1 MLFKAILEL
10 LCVSPGSL
18 PAVLPV
24 REGLSPRVSGWVTS
38 PHKLDPLQL
47 HPGLIRGSV
56 KAPMLHHLRKG
67 GDVSAAEVSSNV
79 GGESGPRGQEQTCL
93 IKDMTLCVPY
103 LSMSGR
109 LISSQNNTSHF
120 PSCTG
125 ARTTPFGVRL
135 YSQ

>member
-1 MLFKAILEL
+1 M
-10 LCVSPGSL
+10 
-18 PAVLPV
+18 
-24 REGLSPRVSGWVTS
+24 
-38 PHKLDPLQL
+38 
-47 HPGLIRGSV
+47 
-56 KAPMLHHLRKG
+56 
-67 GDVSAAEVSSNV
+67 SSNV